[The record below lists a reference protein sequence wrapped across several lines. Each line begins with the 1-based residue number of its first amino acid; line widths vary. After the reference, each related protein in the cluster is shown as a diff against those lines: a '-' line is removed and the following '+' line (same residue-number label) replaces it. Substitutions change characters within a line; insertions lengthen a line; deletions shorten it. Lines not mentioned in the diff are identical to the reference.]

1 MAKNALDTALDEL
14 ERVNAIRTR
23 VHLAAKELIESKL
36 STIKARNGRMV
47 GVEDEGGEKMW
58 IVPFDAM
65 AALEAALGAD
75 ANDGV
80 SPKP

>member
-1 MAKNALDTALDEL
+1 MSALDTALDEL

-23 VHLAAKELIESKL
+23 IHLAAKEVVDTKIS
-36 STIKARNGRMV
+36 SIKAKNGRMV

-65 AALEAALGAD
+65 AALERALETD
-75 ANDGV
+75 
-80 SPKP
+80 